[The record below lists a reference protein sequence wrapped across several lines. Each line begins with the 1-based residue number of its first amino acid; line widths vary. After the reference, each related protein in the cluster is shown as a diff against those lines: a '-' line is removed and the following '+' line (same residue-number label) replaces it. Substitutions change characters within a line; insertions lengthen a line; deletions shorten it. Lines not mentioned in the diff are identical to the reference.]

1 MVAWLAESPGAQS
14 PLEERV
20 AGNPGRRATSGTKR
34 LKLVAGDQKHSTDG
48 GSPRQMERDIH
59 SLKLVVIAQMAR
71 WLLAARV
78 MR

>member
-48 GSPRQMERDIH
+48 AHDAEALHAELNIIS
-59 SLKLVVIAQMAR
+59 SLA
-71 WLLAARV
+71 
-78 MR
+78 